1 MLMQELNEIFLK
13 YPVLVGIVTG
23 AIAGLIGSFS
33 GVFSTWI
40 NVLYQNKREKQQKV
54 REEIQKQHIECISQ
68 LSWFKRNIKL
78 NDFNELIKKYE
89 TLTTSI
95 DILSIYYMNNQKI
108 FINVKS
114 IKEKLDS
121 KIYSLF
127 ELTNMMSE
135 SAKEHSKLLFKL
147 KTTSDNSEKIRLKLE
162 NSEYY
167 SAYTIQVQS
176 RGEKVTDLKTIVN
189 DLTNEIIKVA
199 SRDFRLH

>member
-68 LSWFKRNIKL
+68 LSWFKTNIKL
-78 NDFNELIKKYE
+78 NDFNELIKKHE

-95 DILSIYYMNNQKI
+95 DILSIYYMNNQNI